1 MGASRP
7 YTADKMRA
15 ARDGRLLNS
24 GHHDEPTLTATSG
37 RERTAR
43 SDGGI
48 SRKREQ
54 PRKPVEK
61 SLGTH
66 DILARVDEL
75 LEVTYRSADLG
86 NVDDPLAET
95 VYILLTRQTRES
107 VYRPTFAHLRERY
120 PRWVDVLSAPPSEI
134 EDALRATGLH
144 RQRTVQLMKLLAA
157 VLEDNLARGVGPA
170 KAGRDLTLGH
180 LRDMSDDEAERFLLA
195 LPGIG
200 PKSARCVMVYA
211 LGRDRFA
218 VDTHV
223 HRIFTR
229 LGLVQSR
236 GRKQDHDPFEAIVP
250 EQLRKRLHV
259 NLIHHGRTVCQSSE
273 PRCDECVLVSFCRQ
287 GRSRIMDSEDPR
299 PVAVDLFAGVGGMGW
314 GFRQAGYRIVAAV
327 EQERHAAQTYR
338 ANNPGVPVREADVT
352 RVTRA
357 ALRSYVPRLERLDV
371 LIAGPPCQ
379 GYSAAGSRQPH
390 DPRNQLFRH
399 VSRLASELKAKVVII
414 ENVPGLRRVNG
425 MGFLHRMLSS
435 LRAHRYRA
443 AAHLLTAS
451 DFGVPQNRR
460 RYFIIAQSS
469 HLADAIPPPPR
480 THRLAS
486 DPSAHGL
493 AVTPTVTEVL
503 GDLPALDPGTDAE
516 WVVHADGSV
525 LLNAS
530 TMSHSHRVVAKIKKI
545 KAGKGPISYRRLE
558 ADLART
564 LVAGHRALPVHPTL
578 HRTMSAREA
587 ARLQGFP
594 DTYVFCGPRGEQPLQ
609 VANAVPPPMAQAVG
623 EHLLSYL
630 QD

>member
-1 MGASRP
+1 MGVRESSTVGGQASRNGSG
-7 YTADKMRA
+7 TSRA
-15 ARDGRLLNS
+15 
-24 GHHDEPTLTATSG
+24 
-37 RERTAR
+37 
-43 SDGGI
+43 
-48 SRKREQ
+48 RKQ
-54 PRKPVEK
+54 PRGHEEKP
-61 SLGTH
+61 LGTG

-75 LEVTYRSADLG
+75 LEVTYRSGDLG

-95 VYILLTRQTRES
+95 VYILLARQTRES
-107 VYRPTFAHLRERY
+107 VYRPTFTLLRERY
-120 PRWVDVLSAPPSEI
+120 PRWVDVLAAPATEI
-134 EDALRATGLH
+134 EDALRAIGLQK
-144 RQRTVQLMKLLAA
+144 QRTSQLVKLLSA
-157 VLEDNLARGVGPA
+157 VREDNLSRGVGPA
-170 KAGRDLTLGH
+170 RKRDLTLDYLH
-180 LRDMSDDEAERFLLA
+180 EMSDAEAERFLLA

-200 PKSARCVMVYA
+200 AKSARCVMAYS

-229 LGLVQSR
+229 LGLVRSM
-236 GRKQDHDPFEAIVP
+236 GRKQDHNPYESIVP

-259 NLIHHGRTVCQSSE
+259 NLIHHGRAVCRSE
-273 PRCDECVLVSFCRQ
+273 QPRCDDCVLVSFCRQ
-287 GRSRIMDSEDPR
+287 GRSRILDGEDTR
-299 PVAVDLFAGVGGMGW
+299 PVAVDLFAGSGGMGW
-314 GFRQAGYRIVAAV
+314 GFRKAGYRIAAAV

-357 ALRSYVPRLERLDV
+357 ALRSYVPGLERVDV
-371 LIAGPPCQ
+371 LMAGPPCQ
-379 GYSAAGSRQPH
+379 GYSAAGLRKAD
-390 DPRNQLFRH
+390 DPRNLLFRH
-399 VSRLASELKAKVVII
+399 VSRLASELKVRTVII

-425 MGFLHRMLSS
+425 KGFLHGMLSS

-460 RYFIIAQSS
+460 RYFIIAQSP
-469 HLADAIPPPPR
+469 HLGGAIPPPAR
-480 THRLAS
+480 THGLVG
-486 DPSAHGL
+486 DTSAEGL
-493 AVTPTVTEVL
+493 AVTPTVMELL
-503 GDLPALDPGTDAE
+503 GDLPAFDQGTDAE
-516 WVVHADGSV
+516 WVVQSDGSV

-530 TMSHSHRVVAKIKKI
+530 TMSHSERVVAKIKKI

-578 HRTMSAREA
+578 HRTMSVREA

-609 VANAVPPPMAQAVG
+609 VANAVPPPVAQALG
-623 EHLLSYL
+623 EHLFNYL
-630 QD
+630 QG